1 MSLVGNLAD
10 VAVVDLMQF
19 VHLGARTGTLVLERD
34 QERGHISFHR
44 GRIVSAWGPTSP
56 SVCELL
62 VLKGDLSQS
71 ELEAVLAEHAAT
83 SPPIPLGQLLV
94 TKGAVTA
101 DALRDAITHKVERTV
116 FDLIGWT
123 YGAFRF
129 ELDEVRGDQEIAL
142 APGDV
147 IPQLDI
153 NTEMVLIEALRLFD
167 ERNRAGEAAPPAPPT
182 TVSPALVAPTQTVQ
196 LVTEDIELVAR
207 IGSQIAPGIAV
218 RAVALRDA
226 GAPAPGEAAPLVLID
241 ARSRIKPPAIDRMH
255 KRHPRSLIVA
265 IVSPPTDPRELY
277 AVGVAAVVP
286 ADTTAI
292 TACCTTLFNARGPSV
307 DGTPSETR
315 SSLARLRRVIADLRG
330 GLVSATLSLN
340 LMTIVADSVDRAILF
355 LVQRDAMIALGAF
368 GQHGAG
374 HPLVASTQG
383 LTVPIGSGG
392 ALATC
397 VAEGRACTV
406 EYDGP
411 AFPSE
416 LRALIDMPRSGQSVL
431 FPVLGS
437 RRVIAMIYADNGKHL
452 RSVDDVEI
460 VEIAT
465 AQVGLAFENEL
476 LRRQLDRGTYAAH

>member
-1 MSLVGNLAD
+1 MSLTGNLAD

-19 VHLGARTGTLVLERD
+19 VHLGMRTGTLVLERD
-34 QERGHISFHR
+34 NDRAHISFHR
-44 GRIVSAWGPTSP
+44 GRIVGAWGPTSP

-62 VLKGDLSQS
+62 VLKGDLLQS
-71 ELEAVLAEHAAT
+71 ELEAMLAEHAAT
-83 SPPIPLGQLLV
+83 SPPVPLGQLLV
-94 TKGAVTA
+94 GKGAVTA
-101 DALRDAITHKVERTV
+101 DALREAITHKVERTV

-123 YGAFRF
+123 YGNFRF

-142 APGDV
+142 VPGDV

-167 ERNRAGEAAPPAPPT
+167 ERNRAGEAAPPAPPIAA
-182 TVSPALVAPTQTVQ
+182 SPAPIAQTVQ

-207 IGSQIAPGIAV
+207 IGAQIAPGVAV
-218 RAVALRDA
+218 RTVALRDA
-226 GAPAPGEAAPLVLID
+226 GAPAPGEAPPIVLVD
-241 ARSRIKPPAIDRMH
+241 ARSTVKPQAIDRVRR
-255 KRHPRSLIVA
+255 RHPRSLVVA
-265 IVSPPTDPRELY
+265 IVKPATDPRELY

-286 ADTTAI
+286 ADAI
-292 TACCTTLFNARGPSV
+292 AIAACCATLLAARGTAP

-315 SSLARLRRVIADLRG
+315 TSLARLRRVIADLRG

-355 LVQRDAMIALGAF
+355 LVQRDTMIALGAF
-368 GQHGAG
+368 GQHGSG

-383 LTVPIGSGG
+383 LTVPIGSAG
-392 ALATC
+392 ALAAC
-397 VAEGRACTV
+397 VADGRACTID
-406 EYDGP
+406 YDAP
-411 AFPSE
+411 AFPGE
-416 LRALIDMPRSGQSVL
+416 LRAMIDRPRSGQSVL

-437 RRVIAMIYADNGKHL
+437 RRVIALIYADNGKHL

-476 LRRQLDRGTYAAH
+476 LRRQLDRGVYAAH

>member
-1 MSLVGNLAD
+1 MSLAGNLAD

-19 VHLGARTGTLVLERD
+19 IHLGLRTGTLVLERD
-34 QERGHISFHR
+34 NDRGYISFHR
-44 GRIVSAWGPTSP
+44 GRIVSSWGPTSP

-62 VLKGDLSQS
+62 VLKGDLLQG
-71 ELEAVLAEHAAT
+71 ELESLLAAHAAT
-83 SPPIPLGQLLV
+83 SPPVPLGQLLV
-94 TKGAVTA
+94 SKGAVSPE
-101 DALRDAITHKVERTV
+101 ALREAITHKVERTV

-123 YGAFRF
+123 YGSFRF
-129 ELDEVRGDQEIAL
+129 ELDEVRGDQEISL

-167 ERNRAGEAAPPAPPT
+167 ERNRAGEAAPAPPSPA
-182 TVSPALVAPTQTVQ
+182 SPALVAPILQSIQ
-196 LVTEDIELVAR
+196 LVTEDIELVATL
-207 IGSQIAPGIAV
+207 GAQIAQGVGV

-226 GAPAPGEAAPLVLID
+226 GAPAPGEAPPLVIVD
-241 ARSRIKPPAIDRMH
+241 TRHGIKPQAIDRLR
-255 KRHPRSLIVA
+255 KRHPRSLVVA
-265 IVSPPTDPRELY
+265 IVAPRMDARELY

-286 ADTTAI
+286 ADAMSIAACTA
-292 TACCTTLFNARGPSV
+292 TLLGARSPTVEGAP
-307 DGTPSETR
+307 TETR
-315 SSLARLRRVIADLRG
+315 TGIARLRRVIADLRG

-355 LVQRDAMIALGAF
+355 LVQRDNMIALGAF
-368 GQHGAG
+368 GQHGEG
-374 HPLVASTQG
+374 HPIVSSTQG
-383 LTVPIGSGG
+383 VSIPIVSGN

-397 VAEGRACTV
+397 VAEGRARTV
-406 EYDGP
+406 DYDAP
-411 AFPSE
+411 EFPSD
-416 LRALIDMPRSGQSVL
+416 LREMIDRPRSGQSVL

-437 RRVIAMIYADNGKHL
+437 RRVIALIYADNGRHM

-476 LRRQLDRGTYAAH
+476 LRRQLDRGAFAAH

>member
-1 MSLVGNLAD
+1 MSLIGNLAD

-34 QERGHISFHR
+34 NERAHISFQR
-44 GRIVSAWGPTSP
+44 GRIVGAYGPTSP

-62 VLKGDLSQS
+62 VLKGDLLQS
-71 ELEAVLAEHAAT
+71 ELDAVLAEHAKA
-83 SPPIPLGQLLV
+83 SPKVPLGQLLV
-94 TKGAVTA
+94 AKGAVSA
-101 DALRDAITHKVERTV
+101 DALREAITHKVERTV

-123 YGAFRF
+123 FGTFRF

-167 ERNRAGEAAPPAPPT
+167 ERNRSGEIAPALPPPPAVAAPTRAP
-182 TVSPALVAPTQTVQ
+182 LTVQ

-207 IGSQIAPGIAV
+207 VGAHLAPGISV
-218 RAVALRDA
+218 RTVELRDA
-226 GAPAPGEAAPLVLID
+226 GAPAPGEPPPLVLVD
-241 ARSRIKPPAIDRMH
+241 ARRNVKPAAIDRVR
-255 KRHPRSLIVA
+255 KRHPRSLVVA
-265 IVSPPTDPRELY
+265 IIAPATDPRELY
-277 AVGVAAVVP
+277 AIGVAAVVP
-286 ADTTAI
+286 ADGAAI
-292 TACCTTLFNARGPSV
+292 AACCVTLFGARGTTN
-307 DGTPSETR
+307 DGAPTETR
-315 SSLARLRRVIADLRG
+315 SSIARLRRVIADLRG

-355 LVQRDAMIALGAF
+355 LVQRDMMIALGAF
-368 GQHGAG
+368 GQHGNG
-374 HPLVASTQG
+374 QPLVESTQG
-383 LTVPIGSGG
+383 MCVPIGSSG
-392 ALATC
+392 ALSSC

-411 AFPSE
+411 DFPTD
-416 LRALIDMPRSGQSVL
+416 LRHIIDRPRSGQAVL

-437 RRVIAMIYADNGKHL
+437 RRVIALIYADNGKHL

-476 LRRQLDRGTYAAH
+476 LRRQLDRSAYAAH